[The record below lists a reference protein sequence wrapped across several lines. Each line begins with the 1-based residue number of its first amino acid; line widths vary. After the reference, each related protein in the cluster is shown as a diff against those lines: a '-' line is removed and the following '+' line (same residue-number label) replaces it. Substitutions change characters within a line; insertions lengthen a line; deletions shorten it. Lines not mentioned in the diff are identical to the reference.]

1 MLIYF
6 LQVSLEKKEKRREV
20 TVTVMRTGVKTKK
33 LQEAQQR
40 RVVVAKAR
48 EVVTHALSH
57 CLQNS
62 LRLLAQNKWLDTKS

>member
-6 LQVSLEKKEKRREV
+6 LQVSLEKKEKKREV

-40 RVVVAKAR
+40 RVVAKAR

-62 LRLLAQNKWLDTKS
+62 PRLLAQNKWLDMKS